1 MAGFMGGKQLG
12 FGDYEQTTAR
22 KRTKRERFL
31 GQMQA
36 VVPWKALIDLIEPY
50 YPKTGSKGGRPPY
63 PLETMLRIHLMQQW
77 YDLSDPAMEDALIEV
92 PTMRRFAGIDLISDR
107 IPDETTI
114 LSFRHLLEKHNLG
127 KQIFETVKAH
137 LKANGMAMK
146 QGTIIDATLIAAPS
160 STKNKKGKRDPEMH
174 QTKKGNQWYFGMKL
188 HIGVDKDNGLIHAIE
203 TTSANVHDLTPAAE
217 LLHGQETVVYAD
229 SGYQGIEK
237 REEMKGK
244 AIGFRVA
251 MRPGKRRAL
260 PDTPEGRLDDLI
272 ETAKAHIRAKGEHP
286 FRVIKRQFGFQK
298 TRLRGMHKNGCK
310 VNVLAALANLF
321 MARHLLLC
329 KT

>member
-1 MAGFMGGKQLG
+1 MGGKQLG
-12 FGDYEQTTAR
+12 HRCAEGFAYGDYEQTTAR

-31 GQMQA
+31 AQMEA
-36 VVPWKALIDLIEPY
+36 VVPWKALIDLIEPH
-50 YPKTGSKGGRPPY
+50 YPKAGSKGGRPAY

-114 LSFRHLLEKHNLG
+114 LAFRHLLEKHDLG

-137 LKANGMAMK
+137 LKDQGMSMK
-146 QGTIIDATLIAAPS
+146 QG
-160 STKNKKGKRDPEMH
+160 
-174 QTKKGNQWYFGMKL
+174 MKV
-188 HIGVDKDNGLIHAIE
+188 HIGVDKDNGLIHSIE

-217 LLHGQETVVYAD
+217 LLHGEETVVYAD

-237 REEMKGK
+237 REEMQGK

-298 TRLRGMHKNGCK
+298 TRLRGMLKNGCK

-321 MARHLLLC
+321 MARHELLC